1 MRIAQISTLSAPV
14 RRETGGS
21 VESLIWLLA
30 RELIR
35 LGHEVTVFGAAGSE
49 VGGAE
54 LVATMAG
61 PYGAQGSL
69 DDWHLCEWVN
79 LCRAVEQSGRFD
91 LLHSHAYLWGIPLHS
106 LSRAPLVHTT
116 HIVPDDN
123 SARLREMTPGALVTA
138 ISEHQW
144 STYPQ
149 LPPSAIIP
157 HGVDVSNFTLR
168 EQPDDYVCYLGRF
181 TSGKGPIQAIEAARS
196 LGLRLLLAGPENKYF
211 REQVKPLIDGR
222 SVEYVGFVTGSE
234 RDKLLGGARALL
246 YPIQYPEAFGLVL
259 VEAMLCGTPVAAMRL
274 GAVPEI
280 VEEAVSGYTAKS
292 TEEFSQAITQ
302 SLALDRRQIRQ
313 RAAQRFSAERMAL
326 EYARV
331 YERVA
336 HLKQADKTPAQLG

>member
-21 VESLIWLLA
+21 VESLIWLLT

-35 LGHEVTVFGAAGSE
+35 LGHQVTVFGAAGSE
-49 VGGAE
+49 VVDGGE
-54 LVATMAG
+54 LVATLAG
-61 PYGAQGSL
+61 PYGAPGSL
-69 DDWHLCEWVN
+69 DDWQLCEWVN

-91 LLHSHAYLWGIPLHS
+91 VLHSHAYLWGIPLQP

-123 SARLREMTPGALVTA
+123 SARLREMWPGAWVTA
-138 ISEHQW
+138 ISKHQW
-144 STYPQ
+144 SAYPN
-149 LPPSAIIP
+149 LSPTAVIP
-157 HGVDVSNFTLR
+157 HGLDVAQFTLR
-168 EQPDDYVCYLGRF
+168 EQPDDYVCYVGRF
-181 TSGKGPIQAIEAARS
+181 TSGKGPIHAIQTARR
-196 LGLRLLLAGPENKYF
+196 LGLRLLLAGPENNYF

-222 SVEYVGFVTGSE
+222 SVEYVGFVTGAE

-246 YPIQYPEAFGLVL
+246 YPIQYPESFGLVL

-280 VEEAVSGYTAKS
+280 VEEAVSGYTATSK
-292 TEEFSQAITQ
+292 EEFSQALAQ

-313 RAAQRFSAERMAL
+313 RAAQRFSAGRMARD
-326 EYARV
+326 YARV
-331 YERVA
+331 YERVT
-336 HLKQADKTPAQLG
+336 HVKQASGTPAIL